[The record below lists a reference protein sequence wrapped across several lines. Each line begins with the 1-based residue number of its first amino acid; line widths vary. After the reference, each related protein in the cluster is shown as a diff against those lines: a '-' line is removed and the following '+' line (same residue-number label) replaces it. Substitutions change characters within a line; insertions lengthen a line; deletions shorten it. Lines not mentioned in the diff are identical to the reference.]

1 MSRQARLG
9 IECYQKIVL
18 QLSNKIYIWLIALAC
33 LVSFFSSFGSNLNL
47 IEQIFFNKFQ
57 ISFNQIQFYDFKT
70 TYLINNEWWRL
81 ITPMFIHFSSTH
93 LIFNSLWI
101 YILGREI
108 EQLDGKIIFIFL
120 ILFTSLSSNYLQ
132 YSFSGPSLFGGLS
145 GVVYGLL
152 GYCFVSETFLR
163 INKFSFPPAIYIF
176 MFVWLLIGFTGFLD
190 LLGFGKI
197 ANFAH
202 LGGLLSGILSGYIFS
217 MYNKKI

>member
-1 MSRQARLG
+1 M
-9 IECYQKIVL
+9 
-18 QLSNKIYIWLIALAC
+18 QLSNKIFIWLIAFAC
-33 LVSFFSSFGSNLNL
+33 LVSFYSSFGSKLNL
-47 IEQIFFNKFQ
+47 IEPIFFNKFQ
-57 ISFNQIQFYDFKT
+57 ISFNQIQFYDFQT
-70 TYLINNEWWRL
+70 TFLLSNEWWRL
-81 ITPMFIHFSSTH
+81 VTPMFIHFSPTH

-120 ILFTSLSSNYLQ
+120 ILFTSVSSNYFQ

-217 MYNKKI
+217 MYNKKT

>member
-1 MSRQARLG
+1 
-9 IECYQKIVL
+9 L
-18 QLSNKIYIWLIALAC
+18 QLSNKIFIWLIALAC
-33 LVSFFSSFGSNLNL
+33 LVSFSSSFGSKLSL
-47 IEQIFFNKFQ
+47 IEPIFFNKFL
-57 ISFNQIQFYDFKT
+57 ISFNQIQFYDFQT
-70 TYLINNEWWRL
+70 TYLISNEWWRL
-81 ITPMFIHFSSTH
+81 ITPMLIHFSPTH
-93 LIFNSLWI
+93 LIFNCLWI

-120 ILFTSLSSNYLQ
+120 ILLTSAFSNYLQ

-152 GYCFVSETFLR
+152 GYCFISETFLR
-163 INKFSFPPAIYIF
+163 INKFSLPPAIYIF
-176 MFVWLLIGFTGFLD
+176 MFAWLLIGFTGFLD

-202 LGGLLSGILSGYIFS
+202 LGGLLSGITSGYIFS

>member
-1 MSRQARLG
+1 MQFP
-9 IECYQKIVL
+9 
-18 QLSNKIYIWLIALAC
+18 NKIFIWLIALAC
-33 LVSFFSSFGSNLNL
+33 LVSFFSSFGSKLNL
-47 IEQIFFNKFQ
+47 IEPIFFNKFL
-57 ISFNQIQFYDFKT
+57 ISFNQIQFYDFNK
-70 TYLINNEWWRL
+70 TYLIGNEWWRL
-81 ITPMFIHFSSTH
+81 ITPMFIHFSPTH
-93 LIFNSLWI
+93 LIFNCLWI

-176 MFVWLLIGFTGFLD
+176 MLVWLLIGFTGFLD

-217 MYNKKI
+217 MYNKKT

>member
-1 MSRQARLG
+1 M
-9 IECYQKIVL
+9 
-18 QLSNKIYIWLIALAC
+18 QLSNKIFIWLIAFAC
-33 LVSFFSSFGSNLNL
+33 LISFYSSFGSKLNL
-47 IEQIFFNKFQ
+47 IEPIFFNKFL
-57 ISFNQIQFYDFKT
+57 ISSNQIQFYDFQT
-70 TYLINNEWWRL
+70 TYLLSNEWWRL
-81 ITPMFIHFSSTH
+81 VTPMFIHFSSTH

-120 ILFTSLSSNYLQ
+120 ILFTSASSNYLQ

-217 MYNKKI
+217 MYNKKT

>member
-1 MSRQARLG
+1 MPRQARLG
-9 IECYQKIVL
+9 IKYYQKIVL
-18 QLSNKIYIWLIALAC
+18 QLSNKIHIWIIAFAC
-33 LVSFFSSFGSNLNL
+33 LVSFFSSFGSKLNL
-47 IEQIFFNKFQ
+47 IEPIFFNKFL
-57 ISFNQIQFYDFKT
+57 ISLNQIQFYDFNT
-70 TYLINNEWWRL
+70 TYLKGNEWWRL
-81 ITPMFIHFSSTH
+81 ITPMFIHFSLTH

-108 EQLDGKIIFIFL
+108 EQLDGKIIFILL
-120 ILFTSLSSNYLQ
+120 ILFTSISSNYLQ

-163 INKFSFPPAIYIF
+163 TNKFSFPPAIYLF
-176 MFVWLLIGFTGFLD
+176 MFFWLLIGFTGFLD

-217 MYNKKI
+217 MYNKKT

>member
-1 MSRQARLG
+1 MSRQAWLG
-9 IECYQKIVL
+9 IECYQEIVL
-18 QLSNKIYIWLIALAC
+18 QLSNKIHFWLIALAC
-33 LVSFFSSFGSNLNL
+33 VVSFFSSFGSKLNL
-47 IEQIFFNKFQ
+47 IEPIFFNKFL
-57 ISFNQIQFYDFKT
+57 ISLNQIQFYDFKT
-70 TYLINNEWWRL
+70 TYLIGNEWWRL
-81 ITPMFIHFSSTH
+81 MTPMFIHFSPTH

-120 ILFTSLSSNYLQ
+120 ILFTSIVSNYLQ

-217 MYNKKI
+217 MYNKKT

>member
-1 MSRQARLG
+1 M
-9 IECYQKIVL
+9 
-18 QLSNKIYIWLIALAC
+18 
-33 LVSFFSSFGSNLNL
+33 VSFYSSFGSKLNL
-47 IEQIFFNKFQ
+47 IEPIFFNKFL
-57 ISFNQIQFYDFKT
+57 ISFNQIQFYDFQT
-70 TYLINNEWWRL
+70 TFLLSNEWWRL
-81 ITPMFIHFSSTH
+81 VTPMFIHFSPTH

-120 ILFTSLSSNYLQ
+120 ILFTSVSSNYFQ

-217 MYNKKI
+217 MYNKKT

>member
-1 MSRQARLG
+1 MPRQARLG
-9 IECYQKIVL
+9 IKCYQKIVL
-18 QLSNKIYIWLIALAC
+18 QLSNKIHIWIIAFAC
-33 LVSFFSSFGSNLNL
+33 LVSFFSSFGSKLNL
-47 IEQIFFNKFQ
+47 IEPIFFNKFL
-57 ISFNQIQFYDFKT
+57 ISFNQIQFYDFNT
-70 TYLINNEWWRL
+70 TYLKGNEWWRL
-81 ITPMFIHFSSTH
+81 ITPMFIHFSLTH

-108 EQLDGKIIFIFL
+108 EQLDGKIIFILL
-120 ILFTSLSSNYLQ
+120 ILFTSISSNYLQ

-163 INKFSFPPAIYIF
+163 TNKFSFPPAIYLF
-176 MFVWLLIGFTGFLD
+176 MFFWLLIGFTGFLD

-217 MYNKKI
+217 MYNKKT

>member
-1 MSRQARLG
+1 MSRQAWLG
-9 IECYQKIVL
+9 IECYQEIVL
-18 QLSNKIYIWLIALAC
+18 QLSNKIYFWLIALAC
-33 LVSFFSSFGSNLNL
+33 VVSFFSSFGSKLNL
-47 IEQIFFNKFQ
+47 IEPIFFNKFL
-57 ISFNQIQFYDFKT
+57 ISLNQIQFYDFKT
-70 TYLINNEWWRL
+70 TYLITNEWWRL
-81 ITPMFIHFSSTH
+81 ITPMFIHFSPTH

-101 YILGREI
+101 YILGKEI
-108 EQLDGKIIFIFL
+108 EQLDGKIKFIFL
-120 ILFTSLSSNYLQ
+120 ILFTSISSNYLQ

-217 MYNKKI
+217 MYNKKA

>member
-1 MSRQARLG
+1 M
-9 IECYQKIVL
+9 
-18 QLSNKIYIWLIALAC
+18 QLSNKIFVWLIAFAC
-33 LVSFFSSFGSNLNL
+33 LVSFYSSFGSKLNL
-47 IEQIFFNKFQ
+47 IEPIFFNKFL
-57 ISFNQIQFYDFKT
+57 ISFNQIQFYDFQT
-70 TYLINNEWWRL
+70 TYLLSNEWWRL
-81 ITPMFIHFSSTH
+81 VTPMFIHFSPTH

-101 YILGREI
+101 YILGKEI

-120 ILFTSLSSNYLQ
+120 ILFTSISSNYLQ

-217 MYNKKI
+217 MYNKKA

>member
-1 MSRQARLG
+1 MSRQAWLG
-9 IECYQKIVL
+9 IECYQEIVL
-18 QLSNKIYIWLIALAC
+18 QLSNKIYFWLIALAC
-33 LVSFFSSFGSNLNL
+33 VVSFFSSFGSKLNL
-47 IEQIFFNKFQ
+47 IEPIFFNKFL
-57 ISFNQIQFYDFKT
+57 ISLNQIQFYDFKT
-70 TYLINNEWWRL
+70 TYLIGNEWWRL
-81 ITPMFIHFSSTH
+81 ITPMFIHFSPTH

-120 ILFTSLSSNYLQ
+120 ILFTSIVSNYFQ
-132 YSFSGPSLFGGLS
+132 YSFSGPSFFGGLS

-217 MYNKKI
+217 MYNKKT

>member
-1 MSRQARLG
+1 MSRQAWLG
-9 IECYQKIVL
+9 IECYQEIVL
-18 QLSNKIYIWLIALAC
+18 QLSNKIHFWLIALAC
-33 LVSFFSSFGSNLNL
+33 VVSFFSSFGSKLSL
-47 IEQIFFNKFQ
+47 IEPIFFNKFL
-57 ISFNQIQFYDFKT
+57 ISLNQIQFYDFKT
-70 TYLINNEWWRL
+70 TYLIGNEWWRL
-81 ITPMFIHFSSTH
+81 MTPMFIHFSPTH

-120 ILFTSLSSNYLQ
+120 ILFTSIVSNYLQ

-217 MYNKKI
+217 MYNKKA

>member
-33 LVSFFSSFGSNLNL
+33 LISFSSSFGSKLNL
-47 IEQIFFNKFQ
+47 IEPIFFNKFL

-70 TYLINNEWWRL
+70 TYLIGNEWWRL
-81 ITPMFIHFSSTH
+81 ITPMFIHFSPTH

-108 EQLDGKIIFIFL
+108 EQLDGKIIFIIL
-120 ILFTSLSSNYLQ
+120 ILFTSISSNYLQ

-163 INKFSFPPAIYIF
+163 ISKFSFPPAIYIF

-190 LLGFGKI
+190 LLGFGKL

-202 LGGLLSGILSGYIFS
+202 LGGLLSGILSGYIFC
-217 MYNKKI
+217 MYNKKT

>member
-1 MSRQARLG
+1 M
-9 IECYQKIVL
+9 
-18 QLSNKIYIWLIALAC
+18 QLSNKIFIWLIALAC
-33 LVSFFSSFGSNLNL
+33 LVSFSSSFGSKLSL
-47 IEQIFFNKFQ
+47 IEPIFFNKFL
-57 ISFNQIQFYDFKT
+57 ISFNQIQFYDFPT
-70 TYLINNEWWRL
+70 TYLISNEWWRL
-81 ITPMFIHFSSTH
+81 ITPMLIHFSPTH
-93 LIFNSLWI
+93 LIFNCLWI

-120 ILFTSLSSNYLQ
+120 ILFTSAFSNYLQ

-152 GYCFVSETFLR
+152 GYCFISETFLR

-176 MFVWLLIGFTGFLD
+176 MFAWLLIGFTGFLD

-202 LGGLLSGILSGYIFS
+202 LGGLLSGITSGYIFS

>member
-1 MSRQARLG
+1 M
-9 IECYQKIVL
+9 

-33 LVSFFSSFGSNLNL
+33 LVSFFSSFGSKLNL
-47 IEQIFFNKFQ
+47 IEPIFFNKFL
-57 ISFNQIQFYDFKT
+57 ISFNQIQFYDFKI
-70 TYLINNEWWRL
+70 TYLISNEWWRL
-81 ITPMFIHFSSTH
+81 ITPMFIHFSPTH

-101 YILGREI
+101 YILGKEI

-120 ILFTSLSSNYLQ
+120 ILFTSISSNYLQ

-163 INKFSFPPAIYIF
+163 INKFSFPPAVYIF

-217 MYNKKI
+217 MYNKKT

>member
-1 MSRQARLG
+1 MSRQAWLG
-9 IECYQKIVL
+9 IECYQEIVL
-18 QLSNKIYIWLIALAC
+18 QLSNKIYFWLIALAC
-33 LVSFFSSFGSNLNL
+33 VVSFFSSFGSKLNL
-47 IEQIFFNKFQ
+47 IEPIFFNKFL
-57 ISFNQIQFYDFKT
+57 ISLNQIQFYDFKT
-70 TYLINNEWWRL
+70 TYLIGNEWWRL
-81 ITPMFIHFSSTH
+81 ITPMFIHFSPTH

-120 ILFTSLSSNYLQ
+120 ILFTSISSNYLQ

-217 MYNKKI
+217 MYNKKT

>member
-1 MSRQARLG
+1 MSRQAWLG
-9 IECYQKIVL
+9 IECYQEIVL
-18 QLSNKIYIWLIALAC
+18 QLSNKIHFWLIALAC
-33 LVSFFSSFGSNLNL
+33 VVSFFSSFGSKLNL
-47 IEQIFFNKFQ
+47 IEPIFFNKFL
-57 ISFNQIQFYDFKT
+57 ISLNKIQFYDFKT
-70 TYLINNEWWRL
+70 TYLIGNEWWRL
-81 ITPMFIHFSSTH
+81 MTPMFIHFSPTH

-120 ILFTSLSSNYLQ
+120 ILFTSIVSNYLQ

-217 MYNKKI
+217 MYNKKT

>member
-1 MSRQARLG
+1 M
-9 IECYQKIVL
+9 
-18 QLSNKIYIWLIALAC
+18 QLSNKIFIWLIAFAC
-33 LVSFFSSFGSNLNL
+33 LVSFYSSFGSKLNL
-47 IEQIFFNKFQ
+47 IEPIFFNKFL
-57 ISFNQIQFYDFKT
+57 ISFNQIQFYDFQT
-70 TYLINNEWWRL
+70 TFLLSNEWWRL
-81 ITPMFIHFSSTH
+81 VTPMFIHFSPTH

-120 ILFTSLSSNYLQ
+120 ILFTSVSSNYFQ

-217 MYNKKI
+217 MYNKKA

>member
-1 MSRQARLG
+1 MSRQAWLG
-9 IECYQKIVL
+9 IECYQEIVL
-18 QLSNKIYIWLIALAC
+18 QLSNKIHFWLIVLAC
-33 LVSFFSSFGSNLNL
+33 VVSFFSSFGSKLNL
-47 IEQIFFNKFQ
+47 IEPIFFNKFL
-57 ISFNQIQFYDFKT
+57 ISLNQIQFYDFKT
-70 TYLINNEWWRL
+70 TYLIGNEWWRL
-81 ITPMFIHFSSTH
+81 ITPMFIHFSPTH

-120 ILFTSLSSNYLQ
+120 ILFTSIVSNYLQ

-217 MYNKKI
+217 MYNKKT

>member
-1 MSRQARLG
+1 M
-9 IECYQKIVL
+9 
-18 QLSNKIYIWLIALAC
+18 QLSNKIFIWLIALAC
-33 LVSFFSSFGSNLNL
+33 LVSFSSSFGSKLSL
-47 IEQIFFNKFQ
+47 IEPIFFNKFL
-57 ISFNQIQFYDFKT
+57 ISFNQIQFYDFQT
-70 TYLINNEWWRL
+70 TYLISNEWWRL
-81 ITPMFIHFSSTH
+81 ITPMLIHFSPTH
-93 LIFNSLWI
+93 LIFNCLWI

-120 ILFTSLSSNYLQ
+120 ILFTSAFSNYLQ

-152 GYCFVSETFLR
+152 GYCFISETFLR

-176 MFVWLLIGFTGFLD
+176 MFAWLLIGFTGFLD

-217 MYNKKI
+217 MYNKKA

>member
-1 MSRQARLG
+1 M
-9 IECYQKIVL
+9 
-18 QLSNKIYIWLIALAC
+18 
-33 LVSFFSSFGSNLNL
+33 VSFYSSFGSKLNL
-47 IEQIFFNKFQ
+47 IEPIFFNKFL
-57 ISFNQIQFYDFKT
+57 ISFNQIQFYDFQT
-70 TYLINNEWWRL
+70 TYLISNEWWRL
-81 ITPMFIHFSSTH
+81 VTPMFIHFSPTH

-120 ILFTSLSSNYLQ
+120 ILLTSASSNYLQ

-152 GYCFVSETFLR
+152 GYCFVSDTFLR

-190 LLGFGKI
+190 LLGFGQI

-217 MYNKKI
+217 MYNKKT

>member
-18 QLSNKIYIWLIALAC
+18 QLSNKIYVWLIALAC
-33 LVSFFSSFGSNLNL
+33 IVSFFSSFGSNLNL

>member
-1 MSRQARLG
+1 MSRQAWLG
-9 IECYQKIVL
+9 IECYQEIVL
-18 QLSNKIYIWLIALAC
+18 QLSNKIHFWLITLAC
-33 LVSFFSSFGSNLNL
+33 VVSFFSSFGSKLSL
-47 IEQIFFNKFQ
+47 IEPIFFNKFL
-57 ISFNQIQFYDFKT
+57 ISLNQIQFYDFKT
-70 TYLINNEWWRL
+70 TYLIGNEWWRL
-81 ITPMFIHFSSTH
+81 MTPMFIHFSPTH

-120 ILFTSLSSNYLQ
+120 ILFTSIVSNYLQ

-217 MYNKKI
+217 MYNKKT

>member
-1 MSRQARLG
+1 MSWQARLG
-9 IECYQKIVL
+9 IRCYQKIVL
-18 QLSNKIYIWLIALAC
+18 QLSNKIFIWLIIFAC
-33 LVSFFSSFGSNLNL
+33 LVSFYSSFGSKLNL
-47 IEQIFFNKFQ
+47 IEPIFFNKFL
-57 ISFNQIQFYDFKT
+57 INFNQIQFYDFQT
-70 TYLINNEWWRL
+70 TYLLSNEWWRL
-81 ITPMFIHFSSTH
+81 VTPMFIHFSPTH
-93 LIFNSLWI
+93 LIFNCWWI

-120 ILFTSLSSNYLQ
+120 ILFTSASSNYLQ
-132 YSFSGPSLFGGLS
+132 YSFSGQSLFGGLS

>member
-1 MSRQARLG
+1 MSWQAWLG
-9 IECYQKIVL
+9 IRCYQKIIL
-18 QLSNKIYIWLIALAC
+18 QLSNKIFIWLIALAC
-33 LVSFFSSFGSNLNL
+33 LVSFSSSFGSKLSL
-47 IEQIFFNKFQ
+47 IEPIFFNKFL
-57 ISFNQIQFYDFKT
+57 ISFNQIQFYDFQT
-70 TYLINNEWWRL
+70 TYLISNEWWRL
-81 ITPMFIHFSSTH
+81 ITPMLIHISPTH
-93 LIFNSLWI
+93 LIFNCLWI

-120 ILFTSLSSNYLQ
+120 ILFTSASSNYLQ

>member
-1 MSRQARLG
+1 MSRQAWLG
-9 IECYQKIVL
+9 IECYQEIVL
-18 QLSNKIYIWLIALAC
+18 QLSNKIHFWLIALAC
-33 LVSFFSSFGSNLNL
+33 VVSFFSSFGSKLSL
-47 IEQIFFNKFQ
+47 IEPIFFNKFL
-57 ISFNQIQFYDFKT
+57 ISLNQIQFYDFKT
-70 TYLINNEWWRL
+70 TYLIGNEWWRL
-81 ITPMFIHFSSTH
+81 MTPMFIHFSPTH

-120 ILFTSLSSNYLQ
+120 ILFTSIVSNFLQ

-217 MYNKKI
+217 MYNKKT

>member
-1 MSRQARLG
+1 MSRQAWLG
-9 IECYQKIVL
+9 IECYQEIVL
-18 QLSNKIYIWLIALAC
+18 QLSNKIHFWLIALAC
-33 LVSFFSSFGSNLNL
+33 VVSFFSSFGSKLSF
-47 IEQIFFNKFQ
+47 IEPIFFNKFL
-57 ISFNQIQFYDFKT
+57 ISLNQIQFYDFKT
-70 TYLINNEWWRL
+70 TYLIGNEWWRL
-81 ITPMFIHFSSTH
+81 MTPMFIHFSPTH

-120 ILFTSLSSNYLQ
+120 ILFTSIVSNYLQ

-217 MYNKKI
+217 MYNKKT

>member
-1 MSRQARLG
+1 M
-9 IECYQKIVL
+9 
-18 QLSNKIYIWLIALAC
+18 QLSNKIFIWLIAFAC
-33 LVSFFSSFGSNLNL
+33 LVSFYSSFGSKLNL
-47 IEQIFFNKFQ
+47 IEPIFFNKFL
-57 ISFNQIQFYDFKT
+57 ISFNQIQFYDFQT
-70 TYLINNEWWRL
+70 TYLLSNEWWRL
-81 ITPMFIHFSSTH
+81 VTPMFIHFSPTH

-120 ILFTSLSSNYLQ
+120 ILFTSASSNYLQ

-217 MYNKKI
+217 MYNKKT

>member
-1 MSRQARLG
+1 M
-9 IECYQKIVL
+9 
-18 QLSNKIYIWLIALAC
+18 QLSNKIFVWLIAFAC
-33 LVSFFSSFGSNLNL
+33 LVSFYSSFGSKLNL
-47 IEQIFFNKFQ
+47 IEPIFFNKFL
-57 ISFNQIQFYDFKT
+57 ISFNQIQFYDFQT
-70 TYLINNEWWRL
+70 TYLLSNEWWRL
-81 ITPMFIHFSSTH
+81 VTPMFIHFSPTH

-120 ILFTSLSSNYLQ
+120 ILFTSASSNYLQ

-217 MYNKKI
+217 MYNKKA

>member
-1 MSRQARLG
+1 
-9 IECYQKIVL
+9 L

-33 LVSFFSSFGSNLNL
+33 LVSFFSSFGSKLNL
-47 IEQIFFNKFQ
+47 IYKIFFNKLL
-57 ISFNQIQFYDFKT
+57 IIFNQIQFYDFKT
-70 TYLINNEWWRL
+70 TYRISNEWWRL
-81 ITPMFIHFSSTH
+81 ITPMFIHFSPTH
-93 LIFNSLWI
+93 LIFNCLWI

-120 ILFTSLSSNYLQ
+120 ILFTSASSNYLQ

>member
-1 MSRQARLG
+1 M
-9 IECYQKIVL
+9 

-33 LVSFFSSFGSNLNL
+33 LVSFFSSFGSKLNL
-47 IEQIFFNKFQ
+47 IEPIFFNKFL
-57 ISFNQIQFYDFKT
+57 ISFNQIQFYDFKI
-70 TYLINNEWWRL
+70 TYLISNEWWRL
-81 ITPMFIHFSSTH
+81 ITPMFIHFSPTH

-101 YILGREI
+101 YILGKEI

-120 ILFTSLSSNYLQ
+120 ILFTSISSNYLQ

-217 MYNKKI
+217 MYNKKT

>member
-1 MSRQARLG
+1 MPRQARLG
-9 IECYQKIVL
+9 IKCYQKIVL
-18 QLSNKIYIWLIALAC
+18 QLLNKIHIWIIAFAC
-33 LVSFFSSFGSNLNL
+33 LVSFFSSFGSKLNL
-47 IEQIFFNKFQ
+47 IEPIFFNKFL
-57 ISFNQIQFYDFKT
+57 ISLNQIQFYDFNT
-70 TYLINNEWWRL
+70 TYLKGNEWWRL
-81 ITPMFIHFSSTH
+81 ITPMFIHFSLTH

-120 ILFTSLSSNYLQ
+120 ILFTSISSNYLQ

-163 INKFSFPPAIYIF
+163 TNKFSFPPAIYLF
-176 MFVWLLIGFTGFLD
+176 MFFWLLIGFTGFLD

-217 MYNKKI
+217 MYNKKT

>member
-1 MSRQARLG
+1 M
-9 IECYQKIVL
+9 
-18 QLSNKIYIWLIALAC
+18 QLSNKIFIWLIAFAC
-33 LVSFFSSFGSNLNL
+33 LVSFYSSFGSKLNL
-47 IEQIFFNKFQ
+47 IEPIFFNKFL
-57 ISFNQIQFYDFKT
+57 ISFNQIQFYDFQT
-70 TYLINNEWWRL
+70 TFLLSNEWWRL
-81 ITPMFIHFSSTH
+81 VTPMFIHFSPTH

-120 ILFTSLSSNYLQ
+120 ILFTSVSSNYFQ

-217 MYNKKI
+217 MYNKKT

>member
-1 MSRQARLG
+1 MSRQAWLG
-9 IECYQKIVL
+9 IECYQEIVL
-18 QLSNKIYIWLIALAC
+18 QLSNKIYFWLIALAC
-33 LVSFFSSFGSNLNL
+33 VVSFFSSFGSKLSL
-47 IEQIFFNKFQ
+47 IEPIFFNKFL
-57 ISFNQIQFYDFKT
+57 ISLNQIQFYDFKT
-70 TYLINNEWWRL
+70 TYLIGNEWWRL
-81 ITPMFIHFSSTH
+81 MTPMFIHFSPTH

-120 ILFTSLSSNYLQ
+120 ILFTSIVSNYLQ

-217 MYNKKI
+217 MYNKKA

>member
-1 MSRQARLG
+1 M
-9 IECYQKIVL
+9 
-18 QLSNKIYIWLIALAC
+18 QLSNKIFFWLIAFAC
-33 LVSFFSSFGSNLNL
+33 FVSFYSSFGSKLNL
-47 IEQIFFNKFQ
+47 IEPIFFNKFL
-57 ISFNQIQFYDFKT
+57 ISFNQIQFYDFQT
-70 TYLINNEWWRL
+70 TYLLSNEWWRL
-81 ITPMFIHFSSTH
+81 VTPMFIHFSPTH

-120 ILFTSLSSNYLQ
+120 ILFTSASSNYLQ

-217 MYNKKI
+217 MYNKKT

>member
-1 MSRQARLG
+1 M
-9 IECYQKIVL
+9 

-33 LVSFFSSFGSNLNL
+33 LVSFFSSFGSKLNL
-47 IEQIFFNKFQ
+47 IEPIFFNKFL
-57 ISFNQIQFYDFKT
+57 ISFNQIQFYDFKK
-70 TYLINNEWWRL
+70 TYLISNEWWRL
-81 ITPMFIHFSSTH
+81 ITPMFIHFSPTH

-101 YILGREI
+101 YILGKEI

-120 ILFTSLSSNYLQ
+120 ILFTSISSNYLQ

-217 MYNKKI
+217 MYNKKT